1 MSRYHYRMRRF
12 NDWYFAWI
20 NAHLDGLSRIYT
32 DKNTIVQHCLSKV
45 YEGEFDKGNEDAIFE
60 FIRSDGRAVEAR
72 WVGRQI
78 TKCKTRGSPNDVKKL
93 RKLFFSI
100 RR

>member
-45 YEGEFDKGNEDAIFE
+45 YEG
-60 FIRSDGRAVEAR
+60 
-72 WVGRQI
+72 
-78 TKCKTRGSPNDVKKL
+78 
-93 RKLFFSI
+93 
-100 RR
+100 